1 MKVLS
6 TNIATPRSIHWKG
19 REEKTG
25 IYKLPVKD
33 PIYLEKEDVRND
45 HVIDRRYHGGVD
57 KACYLYSAD
66 HYPYWKT
73 KYPDLE
79 WNHGMFGEN
88 ITVEGFDE
96 KNIKIGSV
104 YKLGGATIQV
114 SRPRQPC
121 YKLGI
126 RFGNHA
132 VLKQMIDSL
141 LSGVYVRIIHPGP
154 VSVGDELQLIKENDD
169 GISIAELNTL
179 LFHYDENTHLE
190 LAKKALMDTLVSN
203 SDKKYFRK
211 KIKAY

>member
-6 TNIATPRSIHWKG
+6 TNIATPRSILWKG

-25 IYKLPVKD
+25 IYKLPVEGL
-33 PIYLEKEDVRND
+33 IHLEKEDVRND
-45 HVIDRRYHGGVD
+45 HVVDRKYHGGVD

-79 WNHGMFGEN
+79 WNYGMFGEN
-88 ITVEGFDE
+88 ITIEGFDE
-96 KNIKIGSV
+96 ENIKIGSV

-132 VLKQMIDSL
+132 ILKQMIDSL
-141 LSGVYVRIIHPGP
+141 FSGVYVRIIDPGP
-154 VSVGDELQLIKENDD
+154 VSVGDELQLIKENDN
-169 GISIAELNTL
+169 GISISELYTL

-190 LAKKALMDTLVSN
+190 LAKKALRDTLVSDN
-203 SDKKYFRK
+203 DKKYFRK

>member
-6 TNIATPRSIHWKG
+6 TNIATPRIIFWKG

-25 IYKLPVKD
+25 IYKLPVEN

-45 HVIDRRYHGGVD
+45 HVVDRKYHGGVD

-79 WNHGMFGEN
+79 WDYGMFGEN
-88 ITVEGFDE
+88 ITIEGFDE
-96 KNIKIGSV
+96 ENIKIGSV

-132 VLKQMIDSL
+132 ILRQMIDSL
-141 LSGVYVRIIHPGP
+141 FSGVYVRIIDPGP
-154 VSVGDELQLIKENDD
+154 VSVGDELQLIKENDN
-169 GISIAELNTL
+169 GISISELNTL

-190 LAKKALMDTLVSN
+190 LAKKALRDTLVSD